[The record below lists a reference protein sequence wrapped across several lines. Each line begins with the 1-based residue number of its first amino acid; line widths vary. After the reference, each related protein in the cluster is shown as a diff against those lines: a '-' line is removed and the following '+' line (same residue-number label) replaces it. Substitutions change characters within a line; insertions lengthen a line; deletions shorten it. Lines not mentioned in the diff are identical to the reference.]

1 MALSL
6 PSGLR
11 GSETLCMN
19 KCKISI
25 TSKKFGTGKRWN
37 RTGMVTVEGGVIE
50 LVSVRE
56 HGGLLEG
63 LLTTK
68 MRSC

>member
-11 GSETLCMN
+11 GSETLCMK

-25 TSKKFGTGKRWN
+25 TKKFGTGIRWN